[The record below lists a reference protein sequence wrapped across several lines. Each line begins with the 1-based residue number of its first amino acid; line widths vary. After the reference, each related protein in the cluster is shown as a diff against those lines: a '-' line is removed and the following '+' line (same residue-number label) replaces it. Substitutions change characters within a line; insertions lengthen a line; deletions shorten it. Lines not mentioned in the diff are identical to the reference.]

1 MLYFIINA
9 RNKYARAFSSH
20 TSIIDNDFGVPL
32 INNQLEDENR
42 EVVYKRTC

>member
-32 INNQLEDENR
+32 INNQFVDE
-42 EVVYKRTC
+42 KRSRLYV